1 MSYVDFY
8 ISPVL
13 SARFADY
20 EPRLHGV
27 TFRDRAHRDVVMAA
41 AMQHKGFLAMKNDA
55 PFDGKRMIWA
65 GFEQFVNV

>member
-20 EPRLHGV
+20 EKMAIESAAIWKELGALSV
-27 TFRDRAHRDVVMAA
+27 VETRAE
-41 AMQHKGFLAMKNDA
+41 NA
-55 PFDGKRMIWA
+55 PVG
-65 GFEQFVNV
+65 G